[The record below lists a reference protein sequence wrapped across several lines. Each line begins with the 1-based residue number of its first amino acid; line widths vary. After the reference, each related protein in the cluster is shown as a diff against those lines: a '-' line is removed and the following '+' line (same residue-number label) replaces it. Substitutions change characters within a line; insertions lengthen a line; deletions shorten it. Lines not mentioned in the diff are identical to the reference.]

1 MARIAILATRT
12 GRADFQQRIVDE
24 LADYVHLCATMRRR
38 PLEIALA
45 INVGITHLERV
56 VRGIRE
62 YAEAHT
68 NWRFLISPET
78 HYLSPT
84 ALEGW
89 DGDGVIALANTQA
102 DIAVLS
108 SLDCP
113 VVNLSGAIESSP
125 FPRVRPDYEKLGRMA
140 AWHLLDRGYQRFGF
154 YGVADV
160 WYSERYESGFLAEL
174 KSRGFD
180 GSRLRVPA
188 TLSEKTRW
196 DIGQGELEL
205 WLSTITPP
213 FAVMAAHDPRAAM
226 VIRACERAGLRVPE
240 DVAVIGV
247 NNDTVA
253 CESCRP
259 PLTSIER
266 NDGAI
271 GEEAAKMLDL
281 LIRGE
286 GPVPPEVVVPPGN
299 VRERSSTDSLAI
311 DQPDLLEA
319 IEFART
325 HFRRPIA
332 VSDLVEA
339 CPRSRRWLED
349 AFSEKLGCTPRT
361 FLFRLRFR
369 EAQKLLRNS
378 PELPLGEI
386 AKQCG
391 YSGTR
396 QLNGQFHEELGISA
410 REFVEASE

>member
-1 MARIAILATRT
+1 MS
-12 GRADFQQRIVDE
+12 
-24 LADYVHLCATMRRR
+24 RRP

-62 YAEAHT
+62 YAEQNT

-89 DGDGVIALANTQA
+89 DGDGVIALANTVL
-102 DIAVLS
+102 DIEVLS
-108 SLDCP
+108 SLSCP
-113 VVNLSGAIESSP
+113 VVNLSGAIEKTP

-154 YGVADV
+154 YGVTDV
-160 WYSERYESGFLAEL
+160 WYSDCYEAGFLAEL
-174 KSRGFD
+174 KAREFECST
-180 GSRLRVPA
+180 LRVPA

-205 WLSTITPP
+205 WLSTIQPP

-226 VIRACERAGLRVPE
+226 VIRACERAGLKVPD

-266 NDGAI
+266 NDITI
-271 GEEAAKMLDL
+271 GTEAARLLDQ
-281 LIRGE
+281 LIQGE
-286 GPVPPEVVVPPGN
+286 SFQGNEDKIVSPGKIH
-299 VRERSSTDSLAI
+299 ERFSTDSLAI

-319 IEFART
+319 IEYAKQ
-325 HFRRPIA
+325 HFRDQITVA
-332 VSDLVEA
+332 DLVNA

-349 AFSEKLGCTPRT
+349 AFALNLGCTPRT

-369 EAQKLLRNS
+369 EAQKMLKS
-378 PELPLGEI
+378 SSELSLSEI
-386 AKQCG
+386 AGLCG

-396 QLNGQFHEELGISA
+396 QLNGQFREELGMGA
-410 REFVEASE
+410 REFAQSHL